1 MFSCNNTSIGFA
13 DFFKSCRQGPTR
25 LKKIGEYLYHYDCVI
40 GSGTYSQVYE
50 GISIQTKKPVAIK
63 VVDLEMVK

>member
-1 MFSCNNTSIGFA
+1 MFSCNNTSIGLG
-13 DFFKSCRQGPTR
+13 DFFKSCKQGPTR
-25 LKKIGEYLYHYDCVI
+25 LKKIGDYLYHYDCVI

-50 GISIQTKKPVAIK
+50 GISIQSKKPVAIK